1 MTVENGR
8 SSTESSAWRIVAVE
22 LDDSLPHRSSDLPH
36 LYVGLTKLMAEQR
49 LADLQNGAG
58 PKDLV
63 GKYVR
68 LRQDLVEASD
78 DFEHPRTAK
87 AILRREKRRLAK
99 LGFAING
106 IATVWHTY
114 VVDLDPAGMTDVGEG
129 YVYVGQTSHTPEERF
144 AIHKGP
150 KPAAPAKDLRSK
162 VVHKRGI
169 GLNYE
174 LMKQLTPSSPV
185 YTQQDALALEK
196 KWAKKLHNM
205 GYRVQAGDATP
216 GRETPSKSQ

>member
-1 MTVENGR
+1 MTANNSIR
-8 SSTESSAWRIVAVE
+8 PLNIIIVE
-22 LDDSLPHRSSDLPH
+22 LDGTMPRRDKSLPH
-36 LYVGLTKLMAEQR
+36 LYVANTVDSLENR
-49 LADLQNGAG
+49 LQQLLLGKG
-58 PKDLV
+58 PDYAM
-63 GKYVR
+63 GKYVC
-68 LRQDLVEASD
+68 LRDDLNPFAAPAVE
-78 DFEHPRTAK
+78 E
-87 AILRREKRRLAK
+87 RESQRRLVNLKRSLTSQGYAV
-99 LGFAING
+99 NG

-114 VVDLDPAGMTDVGEG
+114 VVDLDPTGMTDVGKG
-129 YVYVGQTSHTPEERF
+129 YLYVGQTSHTPEERF

-196 KWAKKLHNM
+196 RWAKKLHNM
-205 GYRVQAGDATP
+205 GYRVEAGDATP
-216 GRETPSKSQ
+216 GRENAPKPQ